1 MAFVHTGARVIGA
14 RLICAVL
21 LLASAACSSAPKT
34 PPVGAEEPDKFLWE
48 RGTDALNR
56 KRWLVAREFFRQ
68 LTDSYPQS
76 QYRADA
82 KLGIGDSYL
91 GEGSV
96 EGQVLAINEFREF
109 LSYYPTH
116 ARADYA
122 QFKLAMAHFY
132 HMRSPARD
140 QTETREAIRELSAF
154 VKRWPNAQA
163 SALYPEAAQR
173 LREARDRLADH
184 NYGVGLHYLRTRTS
198 VIGAIDRFA
207 EILKEDPEY
216 TRRDAVYYQ
225 LAQALILLQQPAA
238 AIPYL
243 DKLIAEFEQ
252 SEYLEKAKVQ
262 VAELKA
268 ALPPEI
274 KKTTGT
280 EEPAPT
286 GR

>member
-21 LLASAACSSAPKT
+21 LLAGVSACSSAPKT

-48 RGTDALNR
+48 RGTEALNK
-56 KRWLVAREFFRQ
+56 KRWLVSREFFRQ
-68 LTDSYPQS
+68 LMDSYPQS
-76 QYRADA
+76 PYRADA
-82 KLGIGDSYL
+82 KLGIGDSHL

-116 ARADYA
+116 DRADYA
-122 QFKLAMAHFY
+122 QFKLGMAHFY
-132 HMRSPARD
+132 HMRAPARD
-140 QTETREAIRELSAF
+140 QTETREAIRELTTF
-154 VKRWPNAQA
+154 VERYRNSK
-163 SALYPEAAQR
+163 LFPEASQN
-173 LREARDRLADH
+173 LRIAKDRLADH
-184 NYGVGLHYLRTRTS
+184 EYGVGLHYLRTRTS

-207 EILKEDPEY
+207 MILKNDPQY

-225 LAQALILLQQPAA
+225 LAQALLLLQQPAA

-243 DKLIAEFEQ
+243 DKLIAEFVE

-268 ALPPEI
+268 ALPAEV
-274 KKTTGT
+274 KKTSGT
-280 EEPAPT
+280 EEPVRS

>member
-1 MAFVHTGARVIGA
+1 MAFVHTGARVIVA

-21 LLASAACSSAPKT
+21 LLAGASACSSAPKT

-48 RGTDALNR
+48 RGTEALNR
-56 KRWLVAREFFRQ
+56 KRWLVSREFFRQ
-68 LTDSYPQS
+68 LMDSYPQS
-76 QYRADA
+76 PYRADA

-91 GEGSV
+91 GEGSL
-96 EGQVLAINEFREF
+96 EGQVMAINEFREF

-116 ARADYA
+116 DRADYA

-132 HMRSPARD
+132 HMRAPARD
-140 QTETREAIRELSAF
+140 QTETREAIRELTAF
-154 VKRWPNAQA
+154 VERYRNSK
-163 SALYPEAAQR
+163 LFPEASQN
-173 LREARDRLADH
+173 LRIAKDRLADH
-184 NYGVGLHYLRTRTS
+184 EYGVGLHYLRTRTS

-207 EILKEDPEY
+207 MILKNDPQY

-225 LAQALILLQQPAA
+225 LAQALLLLQQPAA

-268 ALPPEI
+268 ALPAEV
-274 KKTTGT
+274 KKTPGT
-280 EEPAPT
+280 EGSAPS